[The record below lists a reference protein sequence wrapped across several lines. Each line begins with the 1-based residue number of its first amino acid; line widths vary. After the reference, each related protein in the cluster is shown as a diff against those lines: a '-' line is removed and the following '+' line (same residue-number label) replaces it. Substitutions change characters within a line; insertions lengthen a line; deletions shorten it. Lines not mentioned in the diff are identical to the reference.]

1 MHIDG
6 LPLKTI
12 DDLVDIFSH
21 ALLGR
26 QIPIL
31 CIIFKPHNAQSLQI
45 TSLLHNQ
52 LSHTTPQT
60 AKNFIVS

>member
-12 DDLVDIFSH
+12 DDLIDTFSH

-26 QIPIL
+26 QILIW
-31 CIIFKPHNAQSLQI
+31 CIIFKPYDTQ
-45 TSLLHNQ
+45 LL
-52 LSHTTPQT
+52 
-60 AKNFIVS
+60 

>member
-12 DDLVDIFSH
+12 DDPINTPFH

-26 QIPIL
+26 QILIWY
-31 CIIFKPHNAQSLQI
+31 IIFKRHKTQATKSDPSVLRGF
-45 TSLLHNQ
+45 L
-52 LSHTTPQT
+52 
-60 AKNFIVS
+60 

>member
-12 DDLVDIFSH
+12 DDLIDIFSH

-26 QIPIL
+26 QILIW
-31 CIIFKPHNAQSLQI
+31 CIIFKSHDVQSL
-45 TSLLHNQ
+45 
-52 LSHTTPQT
+52 
-60 AKNFIVS
+60 

>member
-12 DDLVDIFSH
+12 DDLIDTFSH

-26 QIPIL
+26 QILIWY
-31 CIIFKPHNAQSLQI
+31 IIFKPHDAQ
-45 TSLLHNQ
+45 LL
-52 LSHTTPQT
+52 
-60 AKNFIVS
+60 